1 MKVRND
7 STTDRR
13 RRFLQDCGASLIGL
27 GAGYDIRKYAPKY
40 LVRPVFQKSVTKYSK
55 TTDVQN
61 KLIKEKLCELLGKIN
76 SKVPEDR
83 KIKIQFIDENFK
95 TENKHLEAIKKG
107 LNASFSSKNRTVYL
121 NEKLITPGFHELAH
135 AKDYLRGFLPAAQK
149 ASKYGG
155 RIFCFLLPVFAVCS
169 KNKQKKADKPLNV
182 LDKTTNFIRNNI
194 GKLTFLG
201 FVPKL
206 AAEASANFQG
216 NKFAKE
222 AKLPPEIL
230 KIIRK
235 THRLSNLSY
244 LSGALIMALS
254 STIAVKIKDILASKD

>member
-1 MKVRND
+1 MKLRND
-7 STTDRR
+7 SSTDRR

-55 TTDVQN
+55 TTDAQN

-155 RIFCFLLPVFAVCS
+155 RIFSLIFPVFS
-169 KNKQKKADKPLNV
+169 KNKREKADKPLNM

-194 GKLTFLG
+194 GKLTFLA

-206 AAEASANFQG
+206 ATETSANFQG